1 MSVSRSI
8 IFGVVPEPTS
18 AWKPEIAPHAMV
30 MNTNG
35 KSVPGTIGPPPSTNG
50 VNAGIW
56 SFGLTTI
63 TPTTS
68 NTIVPIFMKSD
79 R

>member
-1 MSVSRSI
+1 MMRASVSRSSI
-8 IFGVVPEPTS
+8 LGVVPLATS

-35 KSVPGTIGPPPSTNG
+35 KTLPAKIGPVAVGDELREWRASAA
-50 VNAGIW
+50 AGA
-56 SFGLTTI
+56 
-63 TPTTS
+63 
-68 NTIVPIFMKSD
+68 